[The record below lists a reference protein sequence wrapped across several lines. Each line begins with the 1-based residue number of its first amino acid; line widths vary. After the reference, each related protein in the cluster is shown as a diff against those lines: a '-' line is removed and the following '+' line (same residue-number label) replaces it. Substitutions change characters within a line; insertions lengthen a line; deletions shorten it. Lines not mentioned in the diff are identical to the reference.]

1 MVAGIVQE
9 PLINKGAEKQ
19 PPVRRSRRIRV
30 GTTQLESVP
39 EPKYWHLKTVLAEA
53 LDTDFAV
60 GEILPNERDLAA
72 RFGVARAT
80 LRQALEQLELEGR
93 LQRRRGVGTTG
104 TDAWQAAECTVA
116 VPSAAVARLLDTET
130 DEAVHTVRRL
140 RMSHGQPVAAEL
152 LYVPSVSVPDLP
164 AIDAPSGPALAR
176 SVLRELQRLGLEG
189 QDRAV
194 ELGSAGA
201 VDAKELDR
209 LPGAPVLVVT
219 TRYFSEGRTA
229 AVSVA
234 TYRADTCRLTF
245 GGDVEI
251 SHPGQERHAS

>member
-1 MVAGIVQE
+1 M
-9 PLINKGAEKQ
+9 
-19 PPVRRSRRIRV
+19 
-30 GTTQLESVP
+30 GTTQLDTVP

-53 LDTDFAV
+53 LDSEFTV

-93 LQRRRGVGTTG
+93 LQRRRGVGTTVAPPRVG
-104 TDAWQAAECTVA
+104 VDVSASPYDWPGVASDAWQPTECTRA
-116 VPSAAVARLLDTET
+116 VPPPAVARLLDSEAGEET
-130 DEAVHTVRRL
+130 HVVRRV
-140 RMSHGQPVAAEL
+140 RVGHGQSVAAEL
-152 LYVPSVSVPDLP
+152 LYVPSSSVPDLSG
-164 AIDAPSGPALAR
+164 IDAPSGPALAR
-176 SVLRELQRLGLEG
+176 SVLRELARLELEG

-219 TRYFSEGRTA
+219 TRYFSGGRTA
-229 AVSVA
+229 AVSAA

-245 GGDVEI
+245 GAQGGLEI
-251 SHPGQERHAS
+251 SHDDDRRRAS

>member
-1 MVAGIVQE
+1 M
-9 PLINKGAEKQ
+9 
-19 PPVRRSRRIRV
+19 
-30 GTTQLESVP
+30 GTTQLDTVP
-39 EPKYWHLKTVLAEA
+39 EPKYWHLKTVIGEA
-53 LDTDFAV
+53 LDSDFAV

-93 LQRRRGVGTTG
+93 LHRRRGVGTTVAPPRMG
-104 TDAWQAAECTVA
+104 VDVSPSPHDWPGAGANDAWQATECCPA
-116 VPSAAVARLLDTET
+116 VPPASVARLLDLDGDEET
-130 DEAVHTVRRL
+130 HVVRRV
-140 RMSHGQPVAAEL
+140 RADHGQPVATEL
-152 LYVPSVSVPDLP
+152 LYVPATCVPDLP
-164 AIDAPSGPALAR
+164 AIDALSGPALAR
-176 SVLRELQRLGLEG
+176 GVLRELARLDLEG

-245 GGDVEI
+245 GAYGDLEI
-251 SHPGQERHAS
+251 SHGAQERRAS

>member
-1 MVAGIVQE
+1 M
-9 PLINKGAEKQ
+9 
-19 PPVRRSRRIRV
+19 

-39 EPKYWHLKTVLAEA
+39 EPKYWHLKTVIGEA

-93 LQRRRGVGTTG
+93 LQRRRGVGTTVAPPRVG
-104 TDAWQAAECTVA
+104 VDVSTTQHAWPGAGEDTWHSVD
-116 VPSAAVARLLDTET
+116 SAAPAAVTRLLDITP
-130 DEAVHTVRRL
+130 DERVHVVRRL
-140 RMSHGQPVAAEL
+140 RVTEGQPVAAEL
-152 LYVPSVSVPDLP
+152 LYVPADSVPGL
-164 AIDAPSGPALAR
+164 AASGAPGGPARAR
-176 SVLRELQRLGLEG
+176 DVLSELQLLALDG
-189 QDRAV
+189 QDRSV
-194 ELGSAGA
+194 ELGSARA
-201 VDAKELDR
+201 DDAKELDR

-219 TRYFSEGRTA
+219 TRYLSEGRTA

-245 GGDVEI
+245 GDSGDLVM
-251 SHPGQERHAS
+251 AS

>member
-1 MVAGIVQE
+1 M
-9 PLINKGAEKQ
+9 
-19 PPVRRSRRIRV
+19 

-53 LDTDFAV
+53 LDSEFTV

-93 LQRRRGVGTTG
+93 LQRRRGVGTTVAPPRMGVDVSTTQHAWPG
-104 TDAWQAAECTVA
+104 TGEDAWQSVDCTRA
-116 VPSAAVARLLDTET
+116 VPPAAVARLLGLDS
-130 DEAVHTVRRL
+130 EAGEKVHVVRRL
-140 RMSHGQPVAAEL
+140 RATHGQSVAAEQ
-152 LYVPSVSVPDLP
+152 LYVPAGSVPRLAGADT
-164 AIDAPSGPALAR
+164 SGAARARGVLA
-176 SVLRELQRLGLEG
+176 ELQRLALDG

-194 ELGSAGA
+194 ELGSARA
-201 VDAKELDR
+201 DDAKELDR

-219 TRYFSEGRTA
+219 TRYLSGGRTA

-245 GGDVEI
+245 GDAGDFQI
-251 SHPGQERHAS
+251 AS